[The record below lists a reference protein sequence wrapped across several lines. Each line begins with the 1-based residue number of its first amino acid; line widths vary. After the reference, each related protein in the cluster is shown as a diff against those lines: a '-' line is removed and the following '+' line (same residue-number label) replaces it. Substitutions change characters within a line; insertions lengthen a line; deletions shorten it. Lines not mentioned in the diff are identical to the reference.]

1 MTAPTPLT
9 WLHADGFADW
19 AQHASCSMCRTEDV
33 PVIWAGSV
41 IAHGRARGVWACG
54 PCLRTLR
61 EFVQENETDGPRA
74 PTRRGTGALRPTAP
88 PAPPPRP
95 RSLRTATDRAFA
107 TITALGGDLAR
118 RQPGERLV
126 DRPLRAR

>member
-41 IAHGRARGVWACG
+41 IAHGRARGVWACCS
-54 PCLRTLR
+54 CLRTLR
-61 EFVQENETDGPRA
+61 AFVQDEADSPQA
-74 PTRRGTGALRPTAP
+74 PTRRGTGALRLTAP
-88 PAPPPRP
+88 PAPPPRT
-95 RSLRTATDRAFA
+95 LRTATDRAFA
-107 TITALGGDLAR
+107 TITALGVTSLVASVASAWWTAR
-118 RQPGERLV
+118 
-126 DRPLRAR
+126 

>member
-19 AQHASCSMCRTEDV
+19 AQHASCSMCRAEDV

-41 IAHGRARGVWACG
+41 IAHGRARGVWACCS
-54 PCLRTLR
+54 CLRTLR
-61 EFVQENETDGPRA
+61 EFVQDEADSPQA
-74 PTRRGTGALRPTAP
+74 PTRRGTGVLLPTVP

-95 RSLRTATDRAFA
+95 RALRTATDRAFA
-107 TITALGGDLAR
+107 TITALGVTSLVASVASTWWTAR
-118 RQPGERLV
+118 
-126 DRPLRAR
+126 

>member
-19 AQHASCSMCRTEDV
+19 AQHASCSMCRTGDV

-61 EFVQENETDGPRA
+61 EFVQDEGDSPQA

-88 PAPPPRP
+88 PASPPPPPRP
-95 RSLRTATDRAFA
+95 RTLRTASDRAFA
-107 TITALGGDLAR
+107 TITALGVTSLVASVASAWWTAR
-118 RQPGERLV
+118 
-126 DRPLRAR
+126 

>member
-54 PCLRTLR
+54 SCLRTLR
-61 EFVQENETDGPRA
+61 EFVQDATDGPHA
-74 PTRRGTGALRPTAP
+74 PTRRGTGAFRPTAP
-88 PAPPPRP
+88 PAPPAPPHPRA
-95 RSLRTATDRAFA
+95 LRTATDRAFA
-107 TITALGGDLAR
+107 TITALGVTSLVASVVSAWWTAR
-118 RQPGERLV
+118 
-126 DRPLRAR
+126 

>member
-9 WLHADGFADW
+9 WLHVDGFADW

-54 PCLRTLR
+54 SCLRTLR
-61 EFVQENETDGPRA
+61 EFVQDEADSPQA

-88 PAPPPRP
+88 PASPLRP
-95 RSLRTATDRAFA
+95 RALRSATDRAFA
-107 TITALGGDLAR
+107 TITALGVTSLVASVASAWWTAR
-118 RQPGERLV
+118 
-126 DRPLRAR
+126 